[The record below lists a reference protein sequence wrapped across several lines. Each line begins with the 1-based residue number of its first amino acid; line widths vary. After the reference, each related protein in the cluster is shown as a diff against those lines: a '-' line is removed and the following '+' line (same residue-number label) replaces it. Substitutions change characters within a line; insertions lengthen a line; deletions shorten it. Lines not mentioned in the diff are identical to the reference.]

1 MVRDLILKMTAIF
14 AIAICALSFQL
25 LETEYWIAGIAAFG
39 LAAAWLM
46 SFVQVNLRRWFK

>member
-1 MVRDLILKMTAIF
+1 MVRYMILKMTAVF
-14 AIAICALSFQL
+14 AIAICVLSFQL
-25 LETEYWIAGIAAFG
+25 LETEYWVAGITSFG

>member
-1 MVRDLILKMTAIF
+1 MRDMILKMTAIF
-14 AIAICALSFQL
+14 AIAICVLSVQL
-25 LETEYWIAGIAAFG
+25 LETEYWIAGITAFG